1 VPWKVSDPMSERM
14 DLMLRLQRGESMAE
28 VCRDLGISR
37 KTGYKFWQRY
47 EAQGARG
54 LEDASRAPKRV
65 AGKTPAEMEDV
76 LVEARKAHP
85 SWGGRK
91 IKAVLERKGATLPS
105 AGTIAAVLKRHG
117 LVKQRRRR
125 LRPSA
130 YVGALSPG
138 QAPNE
143 VWAVDYKG
151 QFRLGNGQYCY
162 PLTASDLFSRYLL
175 ATEALEGTDQAG
187 AREVF
192 EEVFREYGL
201 PRVIRSDNGTPFA
214 SQGLAG
220 LTKLSAWWMRLG
232 IKHQRTE
239 PAHPE
244 QNGCH
249 ERMHRTLKAETT
261 RPARPSSLQQQ
272 ERFDEFRREFNEDR
286 PHEALEMKCPR
297 EVYRPSERRMP
308 AKLPEVNYPLHDDVL
323 VVDRSGH
330 IRLPRGRSIFLAYA
344 LVGQPV
350 GLREEDDGRWL
361 VTFVD
366 LDLGHC
372 VPRTGAFEAA
382 LPAQTTKGCGD
393 AGAMDKADFAH
404 SPLDS
409 PSADRRPAH
418 IPTAP
423 TANS

>member
-1 VPWKVSDPMSERM
+1 M
-14 DLMLRLQRGESMAE
+14 DLVLRLQRGESMAE

-37 KTGYKFWQRY
+37 KTGYKFWQRF
-47 EAQGARG
+47 ERQGTRG

-65 AGKTPAEMEDV
+65 AGKTTTEMEQA
-76 LVEARKAHP
+76 LVDARKAHP

-91 IKAVLERKGATLPS
+91 IKAMLERKGASLPS
-105 AGTIAAVLKRHG
+105 AGTIAAVLRRHG
-117 LVKQRRRR
+117 LVKARR
-125 LRPSA
+125 LRRRPAA
-130 YVGALSPG
+130 YVGGLAVA

-162 PLTASDLFSRYLL
+162 PLTASDLCSRYLL
-175 ATEALEGTDQAG
+175 AAEALDGTDEAS

-192 EEVFREYGL
+192 EEVFREHGL
-201 PRVIRSDNGTPFA
+201 PTVIRSDNGTPFA

-232 IKHQRTE
+232 IKHQRTK

-244 QNGCH
+244 ENGSH

-261 RPARPSSLQQQ
+261 RPARPNTLQQQ

-297 EVYRPSERRMP
+297 EVYHPSERRMP
-308 AKLPEVNYPLHDDVL
+308 AKLPELKYPLHDDVL

-330 IRLPRGRSIFLAYA
+330 IRLPRGRQVFLSYA
-344 LVGQPV
+344 LVGQLV

-366 LDLGHC
+366 LDLGHYA
-372 VPRTGAFEAA
+372 PRIGTFEAA
-382 LPAQTTKGCGD
+382 LPAQTTEGCGD
-393 AGAMDKADFAH
+393 AGAVDKGDFAH

>member
-1 VPWKVSDPMSERM
+1 MSERM

-65 AGKTPAEMEDV
+65 AGKTPAEMEDG

-130 YVGALSPG
+130 YVGALSPS

-162 PLTASDLFSRYLL
+162 PLTASDLCSRYLL
-175 ATEALEGTDQAG
+175 AAEALE
-187 AREVF
+187 
-192 EEVFREYGL
+192 
-201 PRVIRSDNGTPFA
+201 
-214 SQGLAG
+214 
-220 LTKLSAWWMRLG
+220 
-232 IKHQRTE
+232 
-239 PAHPE
+239 
-244 QNGCH
+244 
-249 ERMHRTLKAETT
+249 
-261 RPARPSSLQQQ
+261 
-272 ERFDEFRREFNEDR
+272 
-286 PHEALEMKCPR
+286 
-297 EVYRPSERRMP
+297 
-308 AKLPEVNYPLHDDVL
+308 
-323 VVDRSGH
+323 
-330 IRLPRGRSIFLAYA
+330 
-344 LVGQPV
+344 
-350 GLREEDDGRWL
+350 
-361 VTFVD
+361 
-366 LDLGHC
+366 
-372 VPRTGAFEAA
+372 
-382 LPAQTTKGCGD
+382 
-393 AGAMDKADFAH
+393 
-404 SPLDS
+404 
-409 PSADRRPAH
+409 
-418 IPTAP
+418 
-423 TANS
+423 